1 MPYLKKKANRS
12 WRQKIE
18 AEIREWKRIREAQA
32 RVTARPLNPAY
43 VFWELN
49 PRIPDRAIFTVDTGS
64 AAAWYARYLDLRAG
78 MMGSLSG
85 NLATMGPAMPYAI
98 AAKFAYPDRPVFAL
112 AGDGAMQM
120 NGMNDLITVE
130 KYWREW
136 KDPRFAVLVLN
147 NRDLNMVTWELRAQ
161 SGEPKFD
168 GSQEIPDFPYAAYAE
183 SLGFMGLRVDRP
195 EDVAK
200 TWEVALKADRPVLVE
215 AVVDPEFPMM
225 PPHIT
230 LKEVTA
236 YAKSVLKG
244 DPDAKH
250 MIGET
255 IKTAVA
261 SVFKKDE

>member
-1 MPYLKKKANRS
+1 V
-12 WRQKIE
+12 E
-18 AEIREWKRIREAQA
+18 ADPGSASPGHGQAAQP
-32 RVTARPLNPAY
+32 RVRVL
-43 VFWELN
+43 ELN

-130 KYWREW
+130 KYWKEW
-136 KDPRFAVLVLN
+136 KDPRFVVLVLN

-168 GSQEIPDFPYAAYAE
+168 GSQEIPTSRTRRTPSPRLHGSAGGSAGGRGEHLGGRAE
-183 SLGFMGLRVDRP
+183 GGSAGAGR
-195 EDVAK
+195 
-200 TWEVALKADRPVLVE
+200 

-255 IKTAVA
+255 IKAAVA
-261 SVFKKDE
+261 SVLKKNE